1 MKRVVLVTTE
11 QGRDVL
17 KAAGIKFDALVLPDP
32 EPVRQPGLL
41 DGRSSVELLELPVSL
56 INNLKQCRI
65 LTIED
70 LYTAQRGGLIK
81 LPRISN
87 RKVDMINEALQ
98 AFGMMVL
105 P

>member
-32 EPVRQPGLL
+32 EPVRAPGML
-41 DGRSSVELLELPVSL
+41 DGKSSIEKLELPISL
-56 INNLKQCRI
+56 FNNLKQCHI
-65 LTIED
+65 TTIED
-70 LYTAQRGGLIK
+70 LYVAQRGGLIK

-87 RKVDMINEALQ
+87 RKVDIINEALE
-98 AFGMMVL
+98 AFGLKVL